1 MKIKPNGT
9 NDYSISYLKLKM
21 RLSFVLF
28 FAFIFSAVANSFS
41 QTEISLAMK
50 NVKVLD
56 VLDEIEVDTDYKF
69 IYNTSIYDFNK
80 VISIDVRNEKISVV
94 LDQIFNG
101 KINYEVIDK
110 RVLLKKKMIISSK
123 KEEVNDEE
131 EIVQRVITGSVK
143 DSDGVPLPGATV
155 VEEGTNNGTST
166 DFDGNF
172 SITLEN
178 EDSKLSISFIGYKTE
193 SYELADVSMIDAVL
207 LLDDSSLDEIV
218 VTGYGTQ
225 LLRNVT
231 GSVATI
237 DAETIEN
244 RSLTSAGAALA
255 GTTAGVFVSQNSGQ
269 AGQDEISI
277 RVRGVGTLNNATPLV
292 IVDGI
297 EGDINLV
304 NPNDIESISV
314 LKDAASGAIYGSR
327 AANGV
332 IVVKTKRGQRN
343 QKAVFAYEATFG
355 ISEAL
360 TMPDLNFDPVYNME
374 FKNLAKTNFGATPV
388 FGPDALAAAR
398 SQSDWWKNPY
408 ADLVQKAPVNVHNLS
423 VTGGAENINYRIAL
437 GLLDQESIATGNN
450 FYDRLNFR
458 INIDASPTDK
468 IDIGTTISIT
478 RGKQITSYGGFNS
491 SDLQGPQAVGAQIQN
506 ILGPIYNADGNY
518 AMVSAAFAGVGV
530 GPGTGKNNN
539 YGYVTGDYYDGEQI
553 INNTLMN
560 AYVAYSPI
568 ENLKIKATAAIR
580 NRSTNSNTF
589 NRLVKNFFPDGSFFL
604 APNNIR
610 QRTNLNEEFFTETY
624 FVTADYDVEIGG
636 GKLNALVGY
645 SQEENTVTD
654 LRGFRDGHLTNG
666 VKVLNAGL
674 PGNQQASGG
683 ETGFSVQSYFARVGY
698 NYMGKYLFEGNVRRD
713 GSSRFLN
720 DKWGVFPSFSA
731 GWILSEEDFLSSLD
745 MIDYLKV
752 RGSWGELGNS
762 NIPNFAF
769 AKALSLNEAYSFGS
783 VGNSGPLGTIAPG
796 VGQSSLG
803 NENLSWEKTTIT
815 NFGINLILNNGL
827 GVDLDI
833 FEKNTTDILYN
844 LPVNVLTGFTSQFS
858 NAASLESKGWELGLN
873 YSKEFGKLKV
883 QVGANISKVEN
894 VVTDLNPTIDGGDLD
909 RVFLSNGAILGE
921 GYRPGAYWGF
931 KSDGIF
937 NDAAELAAAAD
948 HSLVGSQVGDVK
960 FVDLDGDGVIT
971 LDGDRTDIGVDVP
984 EITYGFNI
992 SANYENFD
1000 LAAIFQGIGST
1011 SFQGTFELFKPD
1023 SSGGYATANLWADN
1037 WTTSNTDATMPRV
1050 FSGQGTSPSDI
1061 YPNDFFVWD
1070 RAYLRLKNLQIGY
1083 TVDAEFLPFESLR
1096 LFFNG
1101 TNLLT
1106 FTDFPMIDP
1115 EVRTGVGA
1123 NELYNAEGQE
1133 AQAGRAPYM
1142 FPQLKI
1148 LSFGIQAKF

>member
-1 MKIKPNGT
+1 MKNKSNKAIV
-9 NDYSISYLKLKM
+9 YSISSLKLKM
-21 RLSFVLF
+21 KLSFILF

-41 QTEISLAMK
+41 QSEISLEMR
-50 NVKVLD
+50 NVKILD

-69 IYNTSIYDFNK
+69 IYSTNIYDFDK
-80 VISIDVRNEKISVV
+80 LISIDVKDQKISNV

-101 KINYEVIDK
+101 KITYEVIDK

-123 KEEVNDEE
+123 MEEISDEE
-131 EIVQRVITGSVK
+131 EIVQRVITGTVK

-155 VEEGTNNGTST
+155 VEEGTDNGTSS

-178 EDSKLSISFIGYKTE
+178 EDSRLLISFIGYSTE

-207 LLDDSSLDEIV
+207 LLNESSLDEIV

-225 LLRNVT
+225 LLRNIT

-292 IVDGI
+292 IIDGI

-374 FKNLAKTNFGATPV
+374 FKNLTKTNFGATPI
-388 FGPDALAAAR
+388 FGADAIAAAR
-398 SQSDWWKNPY
+398 SQTNWWKNPY
-408 ADLVQKAPVNVHNLS
+408 EDLVQTAPLNVHNLS
-423 VTGGAENINYRIAL
+423 VTGGGENINYRLAL

-506 ILGPIYNADGNY
+506 IFGPIYNDDGNY
-518 AMVSAAFAGVGV
+518 AMVNAAFAGVGV

-560 AYVAYSPI
+560 AYIAYSPI
-568 ENLKIKATAAIR
+568 ENLTIKATAAMR

-589 NRLVKNFFPDGSFFL
+589 NRLQKNFFPDGSFFL
-604 APNNIR
+604 APNSIR

-624 FVTADYDVEIGG
+624 FVTADYNMEIGG

-666 VKVLNAGL
+666 VQVLNAGL
-674 PGNQQASGG
+674 PGNQQADGG

-698 NYMGKYLFEGNVRRD
+698 NYMGKYLFEGNIRRD

-731 GWILSEEDFLSSLD
+731 GWILSEEDFLSSYD

-769 AKALSLNEAYSFGS
+769 AKSLSLNEAYSYG
-783 VGNSGPLGTIAPG
+783 GTIAPG

-827 GVDLDI
+827 GIDLDI
-833 FEKNTTDILYN
+833 FNKNTTDILYN

-894 VVTDLNPTIDGGDLD
+894 LVTDLNPTLDGGDVD

-921 GYRPGAYWGF
+921 GYRPGAYWGW

-937 NDAAELAAAAD
+937 NDAAELASAPD
-948 HSLVGSQVGDVK
+948 HSIVGSQVGDVK
-960 FVDLDGDGVIT
+960 FVDLDEDGVIT
-971 LDGDRTDIGVDVP
+971 LDDRTDIGVDVP

-1000 LAAIFQGIGST
+1000 LAAIFQGIGEA

-1050 FSGQGTSPSDI
+1050 WSGQAASPSDQ
-1061 YPNDFFVWD
+1061 YPSDFFVWD

-1101 TNLLT
+1101 TNLWT
-1106 FTDFPMIDP
+1106 STDFPMIDP
-1115 EVRTGVGA
+1115 EIRTGVAANDLYGA
-1123 NELYNAEGQE
+1123 GQE

-1142 FPQLKI
+1142 FPQLRI